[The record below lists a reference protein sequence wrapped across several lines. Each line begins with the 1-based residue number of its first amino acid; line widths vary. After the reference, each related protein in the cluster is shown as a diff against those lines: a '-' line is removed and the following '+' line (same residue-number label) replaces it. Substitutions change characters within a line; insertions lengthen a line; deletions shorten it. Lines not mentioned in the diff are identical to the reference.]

1 MGTTIEDGALVRLAV
16 GEFTVTGEV
25 SSVGEDTV
33 TVGGMT
39 VPLDEVDAVTVLD
52 WHGDGW

>member
-1 MGTTIEDGALVRLAV
+1 MGTTIDEGALVRLAV